1 MTSIRIRPAQ
11 PSDVPTILGFVQ
23 ELADYEREPHAV
35 KATPEMI
42 HASLFGPDRARPEC
56 EAVIGEIDG
65 VPRGFALWFMNYST
79 WLGRWGLYLEDL
91 YVQPSARG
99 QGLGKAL
106 LVKLAGIAQSRGCG
120 RMEWSVLDWNTP
132 AIEFYKSLGAK
143 PMSEWTVYRLD
154 QEGIRSLAE
163 LAAK

>member
-1 MTSIRIRPAQ
+1 MTQILSIRPVQ
-11 PSDVPTILGFVQ
+11 PGDVPVILGFVR
-23 ELADYEREPHAV
+23 ELAEYEREPAAV
-35 KATPEMI
+35 LATEEMI
-42 HASLFGPDRARPEC
+42 HGSLFGGTAGRQKC
-56 EAVIGEIDG
+56 EALIGEING
-65 VPRGFALWFMNYST
+65 TARGFALWFMNYST

-99 QGLGKAL
+99 AGLGKAL
-106 LVKLAGIAQSRGCG
+106 LVELARIARSRGCG

-154 QEGIRSLAE
+154 GEGIERLAGE
-163 LAAK
+163 